1 MKKNFLFLGLL
12 LLVSIRTQA
21 QDIPE
26 PEFSNRPYFLK
37 DSILISFERVDASA
51 KAKVKALGYGGSET
65 FLTVEGLKSSTRFVS
80 KSLPRIFIKF
90 EENLDPA
97 DRVSVMVAELKG
109 SDRRFKTMKM
119 GGIYSYKIENVTDNK
134 VLVTYKRI
142 RANIFEVIFPDIPR
156 GEYAFL
162 SSGEYTTNAAMP
174 QIKLNCFGVD

>member
-1 MKKNFLFLGLL
+1 
-12 LLVSIRTQA
+12 
-21 QDIPE
+21 
-26 PEFSNRPYFLK
+26 
-37 DSILISFERVDASA
+37 
-51 KAKVKALGYGGSET
+51 
-65 FLTVEGLKSSTRFVS
+65 
-80 KSLPRIFIKF
+80 
-90 EENLDPA
+90 
-97 DRVSVMVAELKG
+97 
-109 SDRRFKTMKM
+109 MKM